1 MFGNIAGQPVLRRIR
16 QRSGV
21 DMSPSNEI
29 HGCLHDNGQKG
40 NGSRP
45 DGEFRRALL
54 AGTVALVL
62 LSPGAGFAAEP
73 APADTPAKAAG
84 AAVDNLLITTPPPP
98 PNVRIPVLGWGAG
111 NGKSHSI
118 PALEILGFEALL
130 NGVGRIVYHDDV
142 SQYSEGHKT
151 FSVTPST
158 AWRHLTKGP
167 WGFDGDSFRVNQ
179 LQHPYQGTI
188 YQGFARSAGLGFWE
202 SSIYTFLGSFL
213 WEVAGETTT
222 PSINDQVATGIGG
235 SFLGE
240 PLFRLSSLVLEDG
253 GYHPGFW
260 RELSA
265 AVISPPTGFNRLAFG
280 DRFKGVFPSHSPATF
295 THLQLGASL
304 TTDTAVGVGVEDI
317 VDRNEVTFDYALSY
331 GLPGKDGYTYDRPFD
346 YFDFQFTAVSSRN
359 VIENLI
365 TRGLLLGKKYE
376 VGDDFRGVW
385 GLYGSF
391 DYISPQVFR
400 VSSTALSL
408 GTTGQWWLT
417 RAIALQGSAL
427 GGIGYGAGGIIHP
440 IEDRDYHYG
449 ATAQVLLAARLIF
462 GDKAM
467 LDMRGREYYIS
478 GLGATQTD
486 GSERIFRG
494 IASFTVSVYKHHAL
508 GIQYVLSRRDSSI
521 TESHQRIGTWGLVY
535 NFLGDSR
542 FGAVEW
548 RPAEIEAR

>member
-1 MFGNIAGQPVLRRIR
+1 
-16 QRSGV
+16 
-21 DMSPSNEI
+21 MSISNAI
-29 HGCLHDNGQKG
+29 PDGRHDNTREG
-40 NGSRP
+40 NGYRS
-45 DGEFRRALL
+45 DGGFRRALL
-54 AGTVALVL
+54 AGAIALAL
-62 LSPGAGFAAEP
+62 LLPGAGFAAEP
-73 APADTPAKAAG
+73 VPADTPAKG
-84 AAVDNLLITTPPPP
+84 VEAAVDNLLITMPPPS

-118 PALEILGFEALL
+118 PALEIVGFEALL
-130 NGVGRIVYHDDV
+130 NVYGRFAYHDEVDPV
-142 SQYSEGHKT
+142 YSEGHKVY
-151 FSVTPST
+151 SATPST

-167 WGFDGDSFRVNQ
+167 WGFDGDSFQVNQ
-179 LQHPYQGTI
+179 LLHPYQGAV

-213 WEVAGETTT
+213 WEVAGETTK
-222 PSINDQVATGIGG
+222 PSINDQVASGIGG
-235 SFLGE
+235 SLLGE
-240 PLFRLSSLVLEDG
+240 PLFRLASLVLEDG

-260 RELSA
+260 RELGA

-295 THLQLGASL
+295 THLRLGASL
-304 TTDTAVGVGVEDI
+304 TTDRAVGSGVENS
-317 VDRNEVTFDYALSY
+317 VDRNEVTMDYALSY

-346 YFDFQFTAVSSRN
+346 YFDFQFTAVSSGN
-359 VIENLI
+359 AIENFM

-376 VGDDFRGVW
+376 AGDDFRGVW

-400 VSSTALSL
+400 VSSTALSR

-427 GGIGYGAGGIIHP
+427 GGIGYGAGGIVHP
-440 IEDRDYHYG
+440 IEERDYHYG
-449 ATAQVLLAARLIF
+449 GTAQGLLAARLIF
-462 GDKAM
+462 GDRAM
-467 LDMRGREYYIS
+467 LDMTGREYYIS

-494 IASFTVSVYKHHAL
+494 TASFTVSVYKRHAL
-508 GIQYVLSRRDSSI
+508 GIQYVMSRRDSTI

>member
-1 MFGNIAGQPVLRRIR
+1 MSTSDAFPEGRHDR
-16 QRSGV
+16 QR
-21 DMSPSNEI
+21 
-29 HGCLHDNGQKG
+29 KG
-40 NGSRP
+40 NGSRA
-45 DGEFRRALL
+45 DGEFLRALL
-54 AGTVALVL
+54 AGAVALVL
-62 LSPGAGFAAEP
+62 LLPGAGFAADP
-73 APADTPAKAAG
+73 APADNTAKE
-84 AAVDNLLITTPPPP
+84 AVEAIDNVLITTPPPP
-98 PNVRIPVLGWGAG
+98 PNVRIPVPGWGDG
-111 NGKSHSI
+111 NGKSHFI
-118 PALEILGFEALL
+118 PALEILGFHALL
-130 NGVGRIVYHDDV
+130 NVSGRIVYPDHV
-142 SQYSEGHKT
+142 SQYSEGNEV
-151 FSVTPST
+151 FRVTPST

-202 SSIYTFLGSFL
+202 SSVYTFLGSFL

-253 GYHPGFW
+253 GEHPGFW
-260 RELSA
+260 RELGA
-265 AVISPPTGFNRLAFG
+265 AVLSPPTGFNRLAFG

-295 THLQLGASL
+295 THLRFGASL
-304 TTDTAVGVGVEDI
+304 TTDQAVGVGVDI
-317 VDRNEVTFDYALSY
+317 VDRKEVTVDYALSY

-359 VIENLI
+359 VFENI
-365 TRGLLLGKKYE
+365 MTRGLLYGKKYE
-376 VGDDFRGVW
+376 AGDDYRGVW

-400 VSSTALSL
+400 VSSTVLSL

-417 RAIALQGSAL
+417 RAIALQGSAF
-427 GGIGYGAGGIIHP
+427 GGIGYGAGGTVHRT
-440 IEDRDYHYG
+440 EERDYHYG
-449 ATAQVLLAARLIF
+449 GTGHGLLAARLIF

-467 LDMRGREYYIS
+467 FDMTAREYYIS

-494 IASFTVSVYKHHAL
+494 TASFTVSVYKRHAL
-508 GIQYVLSRRDSSI
+508 GIQYVMSRRDSSI
-521 TESHQRIGTWGLVY
+521 TESHQRIGTWSIVY

-548 RPAEIEAR
+548 RPAEVETR

>member
-1 MFGNIAGQPVLRRIR
+1 MSTSDAIPEGRHDRRR
-16 QRSGV
+16 
-21 DMSPSNEI
+21 
-29 HGCLHDNGQKG
+29 KG

-45 DGEFRRALL
+45 GGKFLRALL
-54 AGTVALVL
+54 AGAIALTL
-62 LSPGAGFAAEP
+62 LLPSAVFAEEP
-73 APADTPAKAAG
+73 APAVAPAKEAVE
-84 AAVDNLLITTPPPP
+84 AVDNLLITTPPPS
-98 PNVRIPVLGWGAG
+98 PNVRIPVLGWGDG
-111 NGKSHSI
+111 KGKSHFI
-118 PALEILGFEALL
+118 PALEILGFNALL
-130 NGVGRIVYHDDV
+130 NVSGRIVYNDHF
-142 SQYSEGHKT
+142 SQYSEGHEI
-151 FSVTPST
+151 FSVTPSI
-158 AWRHLTKGP
+158 AWRHLTEGP
-167 WGFDGDSFRVNQ
+167 WGFDGDSFKVNQ
-179 LQHPYQGTI
+179 LQHPYQGTV
-188 YQGFARSAGLGFWE
+188 YHGFARSAGLGFWE

-213 WEVAGETTT
+213 WEVAGEATT
-222 PSINDQVATGIGG
+222 PATNDQVATGIGG

-260 RELSA
+260 RELVA

-295 THLQLGASL
+295 THLQLGTSL
-304 TTDTAVGVGVEDI
+304 TTDHAVGVGVEDV

-376 VGDDFRGVW
+376 AGDDFRGVW

-391 DYISPQVFR
+391 DYISPQIFR

-427 GGIGYGAGGIIHP
+427 GGIGYGAGGIVHS
-440 IEDRDYHYG
+440 IEERDYHYG
-449 ATAQVLLAARLIF
+449 GTAQGLLAARLIF

-467 LDMRGREYYIS
+467 LDMRAREYFIS

-494 IASFTVSVYKHHAL
+494 IASFTVSVYKRHAL
-508 GIQYVLSRRDSSI
+508 GIQYIMSRRDSTI
-521 TESHQRIGTWGLVY
+521 TESHQRVGTWSLVY

>member
-1 MFGNIAGQPVLRRIR
+1 MTASNAVHEDRRDR
-16 QRSGV
+16 QR
-21 DMSPSNEI
+21 
-29 HGCLHDNGQKG
+29 KG
-40 NGSRP
+40 NGSGA
-45 DGEFRRALL
+45 DVAFRRLPFAGAIVLILL
-54 AGTVALVL
+54 LPWAGI
-62 LSPGAGFAAEP
+62 AAEP
-73 APADTPAKAAG
+73 APADNTAKEAV

-98 PNVRIPVLGWGAG
+98 PNVREPVLSWGTG
-111 NGKSHSI
+111 NGKSHFI
-118 PALEILGFEALL
+118 PALEILGFNALL
-130 NGVGRIVYHDDV
+130 NVSGRIAYPDHV
-142 SQYSEGHKT
+142 SQFSEGHKV
-151 FSVTPST
+151 FSATPST

-167 WGFDGDSFRVNQ
+167 WGFDGDSFQVNQ
-179 LQHPYQGTI
+179 IQHPYQGTI

-235 SFLGE
+235 SLLGE

-253 GYHPGFW
+253 GYDPGFW
-260 RELSA
+260 RELGA
-265 AVISPPTGFNRLAFG
+265 AVISPPTGFNRYAFG
-280 DRFKGVFPSHSPATF
+280 ERFKGVFPSHSPATF
-295 THLQLGASL
+295 THLRLGASL
-304 TTDTAVGVGVEDI
+304 TTDKAVGVGVEQI
-317 VDRNEVTFDYALSY
+317 VDRNEVTVDYALSY

-359 VIENLI
+359 VFENI
-365 TRGLLLGKKYE
+365 MTRGLLYGKKYE
-376 VGDDFRGVW
+376 AGDDYRGVW

-427 GGIGYGAGGIIHP
+427 GGIGYGAGGIVNP
-440 IEDRDYHYG
+440 IEERDYHYG
-449 ATAQVLLAARLIF
+449 ATAQGLLAARLIF
-462 GDKAM
+462 GDRAM
-467 LDMRGREYYIS
+467 LDMTGREYYIS
-478 GLGATQTD
+478 GLGATRTD

-494 IASFTVSVYKHHAL
+494 TASFAVNVYKRHAL
-508 GIQYVLSRRDSSI
+508 GMQYVMSRRDSSI
-521 TESHQRIGTWGLVY
+521 TESHQRIGTWALVY

-548 RPAEIEAR
+548 RPGEIKSR